1 MTQEQLKAERRIA
14 SRSDPR
20 PFVKQEWPYIAML
33 GAALVGVALESLT
46 PQPMTLYWE
55 ILAPLFGIVCVF
67 ARLRDA
73 QHQAALTRL
82 VRIEA
87 LHWGAVVVAMRLV
100 FVGDVRRMM
109 NIDATALM
117 VMTILALGTFTAG
130 AQIGSWRIC
139 LVGVILALGVPFVA
153 WLEQATLLI
162 TLGSIALLALA
173 GFYIAH
179 HRRNAAHPKG

>member
-67 ARLRDA
+67 ARLRDS

-100 FVGDVRRMM
+100 FVGDVPA
-109 NIDATALM
+109 D
-117 VMTILALGTFTAG
+117 G
-130 AQIGSWRIC
+130 
-139 LVGVILALGVPFVA
+139 
-153 WLEQATLLI
+153 
-162 TLGSIALLALA
+162 LGSIDIQLSGPLSPR
-173 GFYIAH
+173 GERKRKREWH
-179 HRRNAAHPKG
+179 